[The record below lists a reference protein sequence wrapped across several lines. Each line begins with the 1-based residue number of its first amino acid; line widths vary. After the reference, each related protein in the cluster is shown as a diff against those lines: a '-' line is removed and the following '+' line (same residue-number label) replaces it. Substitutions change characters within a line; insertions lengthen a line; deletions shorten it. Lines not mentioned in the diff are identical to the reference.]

1 MEPAAIHAR
10 SLKAQ
15 YAACRPCPQMGGTQR
30 HHPGAVRPRVDAFAQ
45 GVIARYP
52 ARPIPTIWMIFSV
65 RQPFVS
71 LPNEMEEFDKE
82 YAAIDLMGH
91 RADPFTESQID
102 KQRV

>member
-45 GVIARYP
+45 GVDSPDTGTTNPGHLDDFLGA
-52 ARPIPTIWMIFSV
+52 ATV
-65 RQPFVS
+65 RLTPY
-71 LPNEMEEFDKE
+71 EMEEFDKE

-102 KQRV
+102 K